1 MCKDNHIYPGRPILV
16 SGDCKR
22 ETGEEHAQLIQT
34 VIDGVDSLKD
44 TTKLRIVSLASDGET
59 RRGLSFILLTFKHRL
74 LPQSPIYRLLQ
85 PLTFLNLHVGE
96 MLALILSSRNRLS

>member
-1 MCKDNHIYPGRPILV
+1 MCKDNRIYPGRPVLV

-22 ETGEEHAQLIQT
+22 ETAEEHAQLIQT

-59 RRGLSFILLTFKHRL
+59 RRGSSFNLLTFKHRL
-74 LPQSPIYRLLQ
+74 LPQSPFIGC
-85 PLTFLNLHVGE
+85 FNLSH
-96 MLALILSSRNRLS
+96 S